1 MGFKARGFRE
11 PGIFS
16 EQQFHSNGSNMS
28 FPDRRTVDVLLT
40 TLLFMG
46 VCSLVY
52 SARRVILVFVVA
64 ILFAYLINPIVRF
77 LERHSLFSRNLR
89 GPAVVEVYLLLLIL
103 IAIPAH
109 SLVPALLRQAGTLIE
124 TAPALL
130 TGQSPGEFVT
140 EIGGTYGW
148 TDVQELRLRMFLARH
163 REEMESLVR
172 AAEQHLPTA
181 VQAMGY
187 LLVIP
192 ILAVF
197 FLREGQELAN
207 ALILFFTSPGNS
219 ETAHKLAE
227 ELDAV
232 LRKYIKAKVEL
243 GSLSLVVYSLTM
255 LLFGCPYA
263 IALGIF
269 GGLLDCIPVV
279 GGILAVTAIIS
290 VGALAHTHWIWM
302 AVLLAGWRMVQDYVI
317 APRVMGHNLEIHRLM
332 AIFAVM
338 AGWEVGGLLGIYLA
352 LPLTAVAGVIW
363 RSYVSKKSSALL
375 QGSIHQHSSPVGVL
389 SR

>member
-1 MGFKARGFRE
+1 
-11 PGIFS
+11 
-16 EQQFHSNGSNMS
+16 MS

-40 TLLFMG
+40 TLLFLV

-140 EIGGTYGW
+140 EIGGRYGW

-197 FLREGQELAN
+197 FLREGEELAN

-263 IALGIF
+263 VALGIF

-363 RSYVSKKSSALL
+363 RSHVSKKSSASR
-375 QGSIHQHSSPVGVL
+375 QGSIHQHSPPVGVL

>member
-1 MGFKARGFRE
+1 
-11 PGIFS
+11 
-16 EQQFHSNGSNMS
+16 MS
-28 FPDRRTVDVLLT
+28 FPDRRTVNVLLT

-52 SARRVILVFVVA
+52 SGRRVILVFVVA

-140 EIGGTYGW
+140 EIGGRYGW

-197 FLREGQELAN
+197 FLREGEELAN

>member
-1 MGFKARGFRE
+1 LGFKARGFRE
-11 PGIFS
+11 SGIFS

-140 EIGGTYGW
+140 EIGGRYGW

-197 FLREGQELAN
+197 FLREGEELAN

>member
-11 PGIFS
+11 SGIFS

-302 AVLLAGWRMVQDYVI
+302 AVWLAGWRMVQDYVI

>member
-11 PGIFS
+11 SGIFS

-89 GPAVVEVYLLLLIL
+89 GPAVVEVYLPLLIL

-109 SLVPALLRQAGTLIE
+109 SLVPALLRQANTLIE

-130 TGQSPGEFVT
+130 SGQSPGEFVT
-140 EIGGTYGW
+140 EVGGRYGW

-232 LRKYIKAKVEL
+232 LRQYIKAKVEL
-243 GSLSLVVYSLTM
+243 GSLSLVVYS
-255 LLFGCPYA
+255 
-263 IALGIF
+263 
-269 GGLLDCIPVV
+269 
-279 GGILAVTAIIS
+279 
-290 VGALAHTHWIWM
+290 
-302 AVLLAGWRMVQDYVI
+302 
-317 APRVMGHNLEIHRLM
+317 
-332 AIFAVM
+332 
-338 AGWEVGGLLGIYLA
+338 
-352 LPLTAVAGVIW
+352 
-363 RSYVSKKSSALL
+363 
-375 QGSIHQHSSPVGVL
+375 
-389 SR
+389 